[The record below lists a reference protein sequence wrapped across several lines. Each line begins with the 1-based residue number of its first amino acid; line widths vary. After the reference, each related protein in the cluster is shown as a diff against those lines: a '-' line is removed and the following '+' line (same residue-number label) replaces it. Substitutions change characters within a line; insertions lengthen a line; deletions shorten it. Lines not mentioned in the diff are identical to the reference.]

1 MTVYTTIPSPIGE
14 LSLSAV
20 GGRLTGVLFE
30 DNRYP
35 PDREGW
41 RRDDADTVLVEASR
55 QLYEYFAGH
64 RRDFELPMS
73 AKGTEFQYRVWS
85 ALREIPFGETRSYGE
100 QARLVG
106 DYKAVRAVGLAN
118 GKNPIPIIVPCH
130 RVIGADGSMT
140 GFGGGIE
147 RKKWLLAHE
156 ARFRSKTL
164 FD

>member
-14 LSLSAV
+14 LTLSAV
-20 GGRLTGVLFE
+20 GGRLTGLLFE

-41 RRDDADTVLVEASR
+41 RRDDAEQTLVEVAR
-55 QLYEYFAGH
+55 QLYAYFAGDL
-64 RRDFELPMS
+64 REFELPMS
-73 AKGTEFQYRVWS
+73 AKGTEFQHKVWT
-85 ALREIPFGETRSYGE
+85 ALLKIPFGETRSYGE
-100 QARLVG
+100 QARLIG

-118 GKNPIPIIVPCH
+118 GKNPIPVIVPCH

>member
-1 MTVYTTIPSPIGE
+1 MTVYTMISSPIGE
-14 LSLSAV
+14 LTLSAI
-20 GGRLTGVLFE
+20 GGKLTGLLFE

-41 RRDDADTVLVEASR
+41 RRDDAEPALVETRR
-55 QLYEYFAGH
+55 QLEEYFTGT
-64 RRDFELPMS
+64 RLDFALPMS
-73 AKGTEFQYRVWS
+73 SKGTEFQQKVRA
-85 ALREIPFGETRSYGE
+85 ALLQIPFGETRSYGE
-100 QARLVG
+100 QARLIG
-106 DYKAVRAVGLAN
+106 DPKAVRAVGLAN
-118 GKNPIPIIVPCH
+118 GRNPIPVIVPCH

-156 ARFRSKTL
+156 ARYRSKTL

>member
-1 MTVYTTIPSPIGE
+1 MTIYTTITSPVGA
-14 LSLSAV
+14 LTLAAV
-20 GGRLTGVLFE
+20 GGRLTGLLFE

-41 RRDDADTVLVEASR
+41 RRDDADPALLAAR
-55 QLYEYFAGH
+55 AQLEEYFAGT
-64 RRDFELPMS
+64 RKDFQLALNS
-73 AKGTEFQYRVWS
+73 KGTEFQQKVWA
-85 ALREIPFGETRSYGE
+85 ALLEIPFGETRSYGE
-100 QARLVG
+100 QARLIG
-106 DYKAVRAVGLAN
+106 DHKAVRAVGLAN
-118 GKNPIPIIVPCH
+118 GRNPIPIIVPCH

-156 ARFRSKTL
+156 ARFRGKTL

>member
-1 MTVYTTIPSPIGE
+1 MTIYTTIPSPVGK
-14 LSLSAV
+14 LTLSAV
-20 GGRLTGVLFE
+20 NGRLTGVLFE

-41 RRDDADTVLVEASR
+41 RRDDADPTLLAAR
-55 QLYEYFAGH
+55 QQLEQYFAGA
-64 RRDFELPMS
+64 RREFELPLS
-73 AKGTEFQYRVWS
+73 SKGTEFQQKVWS
-85 ALREIPFGETRSYGE
+85 ALGQIPFGETRSYGE

-106 DYKAVRAVGLAN
+106 DYKAVRAVGMAN